1 MTITLCN
8 ELREKLPYFEV
19 LAFTCDVDFNE
30 SDSELITEIEKEVN
44 DTYSIEEL
52 LTIPE
57 ISTARKS
64 YKKLGADPNRVHLAC
79 ESLYRGILKGNHLY
93 QVNKIVDLGNVLSIK
108 AKRSVAVLDLDKI
121 SGDVFIRI
129 GTKEDEYYGIGR
141 GRINVNGLPLYCDSI
156 SPFGCPTSDIDRTK
170 ITENTKSILVMII
183 CFEES
188 LLEDNKKQYLLDLG
202 LSLFKDNAN
211 GRNIEIIK
219 R

>member
-79 ESLYRGILKGNHLY
+79 ESLYRRILKGNHLY

-129 GTKEDEYYGIGR
+129 GTKEDEYSGIGR